1 MTELSIIMYHYVR
14 PLEASK
20 YPNIKGLDLRRFKRQ
35 LDYIEKNYHVV
46 TSSELIATTSM
57 EGHELPRNACLLTF
71 DDGYK
76 DHFDYV
82 LPELLRRGLHGSFF
96 PPVKCITERSMLNVN
111 KIHYILANCNDYDQ
125 LVKELENLCLDS
137 GLDKSDLAVY
147 RRDFF
152 LPSRFDFAGVAYF
165 KRMLQYVLE
174 ENLTQRILEVLLQK
188 YVKRDSIDIADEL
201 YMTTEDIKKLL
212 ELGMYVGSHT
222 YSHQWL
228 EKISKVD
235 QEREIDLSIEF
246 LKAVGAPIEDWIMCY
261 PYGSYNLD
269 TMQILIERKCAVG
282 LTTKVGVADLSLK
295 KFLELQRFDTNDF
308 PQ

>member
-1 MTELSIIMYHYVR
+1 M
-14 PLEASK
+14 
-20 YPNIKGLDLRRFKRQ
+20 
-35 LDYIEKNYHVV
+35 
-46 TSSELIATTSM
+46 
-57 EGHELPRNACLLTF
+57 
-71 DDGYK
+71 
-76 DHFDYV
+76 
-82 LPELLRRGLHGSFF
+82 
-96 PPVKCITERSMLNVN
+96 
-111 KIHYILANCNDYDQ
+111 
-125 LVKELENLCLDS
+125 
-137 GLDKSDLAVY
+137 
-147 RRDFF
+147 
-152 LPSRFDFAGVAYF
+152 
-165 KRMLQYVLE
+165 
-174 ENLTQRILEVLLQK
+174 LLQK

-228 EKISKVD
+228 EKIPIVD

>member
-57 EGHELPRNACLLTF
+57 EGHELPKNACLLTF

-76 DHFDYV
+76 DHIDFV
-82 LPELLRRGLHGSFF
+82 LPELLHRGLHGSFF

-137 GLDKSDLAVY
+137 GLDKSDLTMY

-152 LPSRFDFAGVAYF
+152 LPSRFDFSDIAYF

-222 YSHQWL
+222 YSHKWL
-228 EKISKVD
+228 DKISKVD

>member
-1 MTELSIIMYHYVR
+1 MYHYVR

-82 LPELLRRGLHGSFF
+82 LPELLRRVLHGSFF

-137 GLDKSDLAVY
+137 GLDKSDLAIY

-228 EKISKVD
+228 EKIPIVD